1 LNTVHHKVI
10 NSFFVI
16 ELRTPLGAIIGA
28 LSAFEGTPLRPDQR
42 DMVEVMTRASD
53 VVLSV
58 VNDILDAARLEA
70 QKLTLIN
77 RTFDLIELVEKNIA
91 MFGERAGSKEMEL
104 IFLYEPRE
112 SPKYVKTDPERLQ
125 QVIMNL
131 LSNA

>member
-1 LNTVHHKVI
+1 MNTVHHKVI

-77 RTFDLIELVEKNIA
+77 RTFDKNIA
-91 MFGERAGSKEMEL
+91 MFASAPVQR
-104 IFLYEPRE
+104 R
-112 SPKYVKTDPERLQ
+112 
-125 QVIMNL
+125 
-131 LSNA
+131 